1 MKRLRNP
8 RTGVEQ
14 GDVTVFSDF
23 EEGGEM
29 WTGTGPRVRRQPVAF
44 STAYASPPA
53 VHVSVSLWDMATTAP
68 IRAELVA
75 ENITCEGFEIVFR
88 TWADSR
94 AARLRASWL
103 AIGELPHAD
112 DWDVD

>member
-8 RTGVEQ
+8 RTGVDQ
-14 GDVTVFSDF
+14 GDIEVFSDF
-23 EEGGEM
+23 EDGGEM
-29 WTGTGPRVRRQPVAF
+29 WTGSGLRERRRTVLFADTF
-44 STAYASPPA
+44 ANPPA
-53 VHVSVSLWDMATTAP
+53 VHVSVSLWDMDTSAA

-75 ENITCEGFEIVFR
+75 ENVTIEGFEIVFR

-94 AARLRASWL
+94 AARLRAGWL
-103 AIGELPHAD
+103 AIGELHHAD

>member
-8 RTGVEQ
+8 RTGIEQ

-23 EEGGEM
+23 EDGGGM
-29 WTGTGPRVRRQPVAF
+29 WTGTGPRVRRQTVAF

-53 VHVSVSLWDMATTAP
+53 VHVSVSLWDMDTSAAV
-68 IRAELVA
+68 RGELVA

-94 AARLRASWL
+94 AARLRAAWM

>member
-8 RTGVEQ
+8 RTGVDQ
-14 GDVTVFSDF
+14 GDIEVFSDF
-23 EEGGEM
+23 EDNGEM
-29 WTGTGPRVRRQPVAF
+29 WTGSGPRERRQAVSFSAAF
-44 STAYASPPA
+44 ASPPS
-53 VHVSVSLWDMATTAP
+53 VQVSVSLWDMDTSAA

-94 AARLRASWL
+94 AARLRAGWL

>member
-29 WTGTGPRVRRQPVAF
+29 WTGSGPRVRRKPVTF
-44 STAYASPPA
+44 GEAYASPPA
-53 VHVSVSLWDMATTAP
+53 VHVSVSLWDMDTSAP
-68 IRAELVA
+68 VRAELVA
-75 ENITCEGFEIVFR
+75 ENITCQGFDIVFR

>member
-8 RTGVEQ
+8 RTGVDQ
-14 GDVTVFSDF
+14 GETEVFSDF
-23 EEGGEM
+23 EDGGEM
-29 WTGTGPRVRRQPVAF
+29 WTGSGPRERRRTVSF
-44 STAYASPPA
+44 SAGFASPPA
-53 VHVSVSLWDMATTAP
+53 VHVSVSLWDMETSAAV
-68 IRAELVA
+68 RAVLVA